1 MQSRRLLYPDFSES
15 TSTWEKTPVRSVMR
29 LETQLVGDGWSDS
42 QLLSLTKQGVIS
54 RDIES
59 GVGKYPASFEGYQY
73 LETDDLVFCLFDVEE
88 TPRTIGRSTQSGMIT
103 AAYTRYR
110 VDRKRAEPK
119 FLEWYFLALD
129 DQKRYRPFYSGLRNT
144 IPKSVLSG
152 TRISLPPIPVQ
163 KAIVEFLDRETA
175 QIDNLIAKQEQL
187 IVTLRERRASVIHN
201 AVSKGLS
208 PETEMIS
215 VNTPWLS
222 YMPVQWNLVTLKR
235 NAYIKARV
243 GWKGMTSDEFEAE
256 SFAYLVTGRDFLSR
270 TIDLRECYQVSQE
283 RFVDDPFIQLR
294 KGDLLVTKDG
304 SIGKTALVGE
314 LDKPACLNSGVFLV
328 RANKNCQNSFL
339 YWVLNSNV
347 FNEFIALQASGSTIQ
362 HLYQNVFETFK
373 FGLPSLEEQEQ
384 IVGYLED
391 ETARIDELISKAKE
405 LNVLLKTRRQALI
418 SAAVTGKISVGA

>member
-144 IPKSVLSG
+144 IPKNVLSG
-152 TRISLPPIPVQ
+152 TRISLPPLPVQ
-163 KAIVEFLDRETA
+163 KAIAEFLDRETA
-175 QIDNLIAKQEQL
+175 QIDNLIAKQKQL
-187 IVTLRERRASVIHN
+187 IATLLLRNQQLIRAKIFTGLTDRKELVDTGLYWCPKIPATWSIKPLWMVLRFTTGWTPPSKDDDNYSDDFPWANISDLGGK
-201 AVSKGLS
+201 VLLSTEKGLS
-208 PETEMIS
+208 AKAVKESNSEIS
-215 VNTPWLS
+215 PKGSLLFSFKLS
-222 YMPVQWNLVTLKR
+222 VGKVSIAGIDCYTNEAIATFQPSEKLDVRYSYYMLPVSLIE
-235 NAYIKARV
+235 NAVENIYGAKLLNAQRIKNARI
-243 GWKGMTSDEFEAE
+243 
-256 SFAYLVTGRDFLSR
+256 L
-270 TIDLRECYQVSQE
+270 I
-283 RFVDDPFIQLR
+283 PPI
-294 KGDLLVTKDG
+294 
-304 SIGKTALVGE
+304 
-314 LDKPACLNSGVFLV
+314 
-328 RANKNCQNSFL
+328 
-339 YWVLNSNV
+339 
-347 FNEFIALQASGSTIQ
+347 
-362 HLYQNVFETFK
+362 H
-373 FGLPSLEEQEQ
+373 EQ
-384 IVGYLED
+384 IEIASYLD
-391 ETARIDELISKAKE
+391 NETTRTDALIHKAE
-405 LNVLLKTRRQALI
+405 QAITLLNERRQALI
-418 SAAVTGKISVGA
+418 SSAVTGKISVGV